1 MNVLKASGGGSLN
14 EPDIIKALFDEL
26 MLTPL
31 QPFRRLGIKLNAPTQ
46 PAVTRQVR
54 DFRAPDLGAAG
65 WGL

>member
-1 MNVLKASGGGSLN
+1 MN